1 MYFKMYINCVYSDNT
16 KLSFDNLSTIKKY
29 SNLLNENN
37 LNEIICSE
45 KDVFLQITNYDDIIE
60 MEIKGCNLPEFPI
73 SLPKNLVI
81 LDCNENMFKKLP
93 NLPDT
98 LKELY
103 CGINLLEELPDL
115 PDSLEILNCGCNKIK
130 SLPKLSKNLK
140 ELDFFLNE
148 IEEINNL
155 PNKLEILCSN
165 DNPVQIISE
174 LPESLIQLYCNSNK
188 LLFLPKLPNNLQTLC
203 CPKNKLSNIPN
214 FPVRLKFIDING
226 NYIKLLSND
235 LFNCRNLENI
245 TLSNNPLE
253 LTIQQQNFVIWVQ
266 ERNRQLKKINRNY
279 FKDGQNVHNSSIQ
292 KSIRRSIEN
301 LMNFQ

>member
-1 MYFKMYINCVYSDNT
+1 MFINCVYSDNT

-60 MEIKGCNLPEFPI
+60 IEIKGCNLPEIPI

-81 LDCNENMFKKLP
+81 LDCNENMFKKIP

-148 IEEINNL
+148 VEEISNL
-155 PNKLEILCSN
+155 PDKLEILCSS
-165 DNPVQIISE
+165 DNHIHNILEFPD
-174 LPESLIQLYCNSNK
+174 SLIELYCNSNE
-188 LLFLPKLPNNLQTLC
+188 LLYLPKLPNNLQILC
-203 CPKNKLSNIPN
+203 CLNNKLSNIEILPIS
-214 FPVRLKFIDING
+214 LKLIDISRN
-226 NYIKLLSND
+226 NIKSISND
-235 LFNCRNLENI
+235 LLNCRNLEKINI
-245 TLSNNPLE
+245 SNNPLE

-266 ERNRQLKKINRNY
+266 ERNRQINMNRNY
-279 FKDGQNVHNSSIQ
+279 FKDGQNVHNSHIQ
-292 KSIRRSIEN
+292 KSIRKSIEN